1 MAVTAEG
8 NEASKPN
15 LSSIL
20 PPHLPFLRR
29 FGRALCGDQASGD
42 AYVASTLEALIAD
55 RSALD
60 LSLPPRVALYKLFHQ
75 IWSSAQVDPVSDELE
90 AMGNDA
96 PGHSPAERRLSRL
109 TPRHRQALLLT
120 SVEEFSL
127 DETAVIMGIDSPEA
141 EQLVKSARGEL
152 DEQMQSRVMI
162 IEDEPIIAL
171 DIESIVRGLGHEVTG
186 VADTHDAAVELADRT
201 EPDLV
206 LADIQLADGSSGVE
220 AVEDILGKMQ
230 VPVIFVTAFPERL
243 LTGERPEPTFLLTK
257 PFKTE
262 TLEAAISQVLF
273 LKGK

>member
-1 MAVTAEG
+1 MTAVAEG
-8 NEASKPN
+8 SEAPKPN
-15 LSSIL
+15 LSSLL

-42 AYVASTLEALIAD
+42 AYVASTLEAVIAD

-60 LSLPPRVALYKLFHQ
+60 LSLPPRVALYKLFHR
-75 IWSSAQVDPVSDELE
+75 IWSSAQVDPVADELD
-90 AMGNDA
+90 AMEEEERGT
-96 PGHSPAERRLSRL
+96 PAERRLSRL

-127 DETAVIMGIDSPEA
+127 EEAAQIMDVDVDEAR
-141 EQLVKSARGEL
+141 QLVRSARGEL
-152 DEQMQSRVMI
+152 DQQMQSRVMI

-186 VADTHDAAVELADRT
+186 VADTHDTAVELADKT

-206 LADIQLADGSSGVE
+206 LADIQLADGSSGVD

>member
-1 MAVTAEG
+1 MTAVAEG
-8 NEASKPN
+8 SEASRPN
-15 LSSIL
+15 LSSMI
-20 PPHLPFLRR
+20 PQHLPFLRR

-60 LSLPPRVALYKLFHQ
+60 VSLPPRVALYKLFHS
-75 IWSSAQVDPVSDELE
+75 IWSSAQVDPVADERDALE
-90 AMGNDA
+90 EEAKG
-96 PGHSPAERRLSRL
+96 SSAERRLSRL

-120 SVEEFSL
+120 SVEEFRL
-127 DETAVIMGIDSPEA
+127 EEAAVIMDIDVEEA
-141 EQLVKSARGEL
+141 EQLVRSARGEL

-186 VADTHDAAVELADRT
+186 VADTHETAVKLANET

-220 AVEDILGKMQ
+220 AVEDILEKME

-273 LKGK
+273 LKGD

>member
-1 MAVTAEG
+1 MTAVAEG
-8 NEASKPN
+8 SEASKPN
-15 LSSIL
+15 LSSLL

-29 FGRALCGDQASGD
+29 FGRALCGDQAAGD

-60 LSLPPRVALYKLFHQ
+60 ASLPPRVALYKLFHS
-75 IWSSAQVDPVSDELE
+75 IWSSAQVDPVADELE
-90 AMGNDA
+90 AIEQESKGT
-96 PGHSPAERRLSRL
+96 SAERRLSRL

-120 SVEEFSL
+120 SVEEFTT
-127 DETAVIMGIDSPEA
+127 EEAAQIMEIDVAEA

-152 DEQMQSRVMI
+152 DQQMQSRVMI

-186 VADTHDAAVELADRT
+186 VADTHDSAVDLANET

-206 LADIQLADGSSGVE
+206 LADIQLADGSSGIE
-220 AVEDILGKMQ
+220 AVEDILDKME

-273 LKGK
+273 LKGR

>member
-1 MAVTAEG
+1 MTAVAG
-8 NEASKPN
+8 GSEASKPS
-15 LSSIL
+15 LSSMI
-20 PPHLPFLRR
+20 PQHLPFLRR

-60 LSLPPRVALYKLFHQ
+60 TSLPPRVALYKLFHS
-75 IWSSAQVDPVSDELE
+75 IWSSAQVDPVADERDALE
-90 AMGNDA
+90 VEAKG
-96 PGHSPAERRLSRL
+96 SSAERRVSRL

-120 SVEEFSL
+120 SVEEFRV
-127 DETAVIMGIDSPEA
+127 EEAAMIMDIDVDEA

-186 VADTHDAAVELADRT
+186 VADTHETAVALAAET

-220 AVEDILGKMQ
+220 AVEDILERMD

-273 LKGK
+273 LKGE

>member
-1 MAVTAEG
+1 MTAVAG
-8 NEASKPN
+8 GSEASKPS
-15 LSSIL
+15 LSSLI
-20 PPHLPFLRR
+20 PQHLPFLRR

-60 LSLPPRVALYKLFHQ
+60 TSLPPRVALYKLFHS
-75 IWSSAQVDPVSDELE
+75 IWSSAQVDPVADERDALE
-90 AMGNDA
+90 EEAKG
-96 PGHSPAERRLSRL
+96 SSAERRLSRL

-120 SVEEFSL
+120 SVEEFSV
-127 DETAVIMGIDSPEA
+127 EEAAMIMDIDTEEA

-186 VADTHDAAVELADRT
+186 VADTHETAVALANET

-220 AVEDILGKMQ
+220 AVEDILEKME

-273 LKGK
+273 LKGA